1 MGCVAIK
8 EKEVKG
14 ISPNESVAL
23 STASS
28 RKEYEIFEQTIKISH
43 KIVL

>member
-1 MGCVAIK
+1 MGCVAVKKK
-8 EKEVKG
+8 EAKVV
-14 ISPNESVAL
+14 SPNESVAL

-28 RKEYEIFEQTIKISH
+28 RKEHEIFEQTIKISH